1 MILILDLLGTTE
13 ANGGAIVCKAIF
25 LFYFFVL
32 TAINK
37 RWNNS
42 NGVLDY

>member
-25 LFYFFVL
+25 VFLVLFL
-32 TAINK
+32 RT
-37 RWNNS
+37 NS
-42 NGVLDY
+42 D